1 MYKLFARTGWGST
14 LVEAQLAW
22 YGLPYEIEEIGD
34 LFQSAEAREKLA
46 LVNPVAQVPTLI
58 LPDGRVM
65 TESAAITLYLGET
78 TGRTDLVP
86 GPAEAARPPFL
97 RWLVFL
103 VANVYPT
110 FTYADDPARFVS
122 VGDAQKGFR
131 KNVDAYAQKLYR
143 QLEAEAGT
151 PWFLGDRMSAL
162 DLYLAVM
169 TQWRPRR
176 PWFAEHCPKLYA
188 SASRMDAEPAC
199 APVLQRNFPKG

>member
-22 YGLPYEIEEIGD
+22 YGLPFGMEEVAD
-34 LFQSAEAREKLA
+34 LFLSAEAREKLA
-46 LVNPVAQVPTLI
+46 AVNPIAQVPTLI

-65 TESAAITLYLGET
+65 TESAAITLYLAEV

-86 GPAEAARPPFL
+86 APAESARPAFL

-103 VANVYPT
+103 VANIYPT
-110 FTYADDPARFVS
+110 FTYADDPSRFVAMP
-122 VGDAQKGFR
+122 DAQKGFR
-131 KNVDAYAQKLYR
+131 ESTDAYARGLYR
-143 QLEAEAGT
+143 QLESEAGS
-151 PWFLGDRMSAL
+151 PWFLGERMSAL

-188 SASRMDAEPAC
+188 SSVRMDAEPTC
-199 APVLQRNFPKG
+199 APVLQRNFPKR